1 MVRTS
6 QYYKRSTEFVSA
18 DMDGDTVM
26 MSLQH
31 GNYFGLSAGV
41 GARLWDLLSS
51 PMQLDEM
58 VEIITHEFEV
68 DTATCRLDLEKFI
81 DALLEHDLI
90 IALDDKS

>member
-1 MVRTS
+1 MASTS
-6 QYYKRSTEFVSA
+6 QYYKRSSEFIAA

-31 GNYFGLSAGV
+31 GNYFGLSGGV

-51 PMQLDEM
+51 PMQLEDM

-68 DTATCRLDLEKFI
+68 DATTCRMDLENFI
-81 DALLEHDLI
+81 DSLLKNDLI
-90 IALDDKS
+90 VAVDQKS